1 MKFVINPGHG
11 GTDPGATGNGIR
23 EKDLNLPVA
32 LALGPL
38 LTVRGFE
45 VLYTR
50 RLDVTMTLQSRS
62 DIIVINKADAAIDIH
77 HNAFNGSARGTE
89 TYRSAFNSKSRSLAE
104 AVHLELVKTFP
115 EIPNRSVKTRLFPKR
130 TDWDYYHMIREPHRQ
145 ARIPV
150 IITETGFIDNT
161 QDAAIMKRADF
172 VSRQAE
178 ALAKGVCAYFGVTWE
193 QNSTLQPAPVTTGPM
208 PRVTRRIGIT
218 VNGRMTDIPGY
229 LINNVTYAPVSP
241 IVEMVKGQV
250 SAHGDHIRI
259 VV

>member
-145 ARIPV
+145 AGIPV
-150 IITETGFIDNT
+150 IITETGFIDNA

-172 VSRQAE
+172 ASRQAE
-178 ALAKGVCAYFGVTWE
+178 ALAKGICAYFGVAWE
-193 QNSTLQPAPVTTGPM
+193 RASQPALTGPL
-208 PRVTRRIGIT
+208 PKVNRAIVVE
-218 VNGRMTDIPGY
+218 VNGRRVEEVGY
-229 LINNVTYAPVSP
+229 LINNATYVRAAYV
-241 IVEMVKGQV
+241 IGLAGGTVIG
-250 SAHGDHIRI
+250 HDDHIKITTR
-259 VV
+259 

>member
-11 GTDPGATGNGIR
+11 GSDPGARGNGLL
-23 EKDLNLPVA
+23 EKDLNLAVA

-38 LTVRGFE
+38 LIARGVK

-89 TYRSAFNSKSRSLAE
+89 TYCSAFNNKSRSLAE
-104 AVHLELVKTFP
+104 AVHPGLIRAFDM
-115 EIPNRSVKTRLFPKR
+115 PNRGIKTRLHPKHKNR
-130 TDWDYYHMIREPHRQ
+130 DYYHMIREPHKQ
-145 ARIPV
+145 AGIPV

-161 QDAAIMKRADF
+161 HDAAIMKRADF

-178 ALAKGVCAYFGVTWE
+178 ALAKGICAYFGVAWE
-193 QNSTLQPAPVTTGPM
+193 QSSTLQPAPVPTGPM
-208 PRVTRRIGIT
+208 PSVTRRIGIT

-229 LINNVTYAPVSP
+229 LINNVTYAPVSS
-241 IVEMVKGQV
+241 IVEIAKGQV